1 MKNSIKLI
9 LCALTIGLT
18 QSLIAQDT
26 ETNKEYKVKF
36 GVKGGIN
43 FSNMNTN
50 NVNDE
55 SVLTGFNLGVFA
67 KHSINKHIAIQP
79 ELYFTTKGA
88 KLTYNN
94 ALAIG
99 TGKFNL
105 NYIEAPLLV
114 VVNLTDRFNIHGGG
128 YVSYL
133 INAKVSNESGP
144 AGFNFENSLNKDDF
158 NRFEGGLAVGF
169 GVDLNP
175 VSFGVRYNHGL
186 TTVGKE
192 RNFTGTNY
200 TFADGKNSVVN
211 LYASFSFN

>member
-9 LCALTIGLT
+9 LCALTIGLS
-18 QSLIAQDT
+18 QLSMAQ
-26 ETNKEYKVKF
+26 EMESAKEYKVKF

-43 FSNMNTN
+43 FSNINTN
-50 NVNDE
+50 NVDDE

-67 KHSINKHIAIQP
+67 KHSINKYIAIQP

-94 ALAIG
+94 SLAVG
-99 TGKFNL
+99 AAKFHL

-114 VVNLTDRFNIHGGG
+114 VINLTDKFNIHGGG

-158 NRFEGGLAVGF
+158 NRFEAGLAIGF
-169 GVDLNP
+169 GVDVNP

-186 TTVGKE
+186 TTVGKDK
-192 RNFTGTNY
+192 NFSGTNY
-200 TFADGKNSVVN
+200 TFADGKNGVAN
-211 LYASFSFN
+211 LYVAFSFN